1 MERLAAIISDSQALV
16 DDIRDHAEGV
26 DPKLLLEVTFLSDA
40 DFSEP
45 MDGETLLAA
54 LRAEGLL

>member
-1 MERLAAIISDSQALV
+1 MERLAAIIRDSHALV
-16 DDIRDHAEGV
+16 DDIRGHAEGM
-26 DPKLLLEVTFLSDA
+26 DPELLLEVTFLSDA

-45 MDGETLLAA
+45 MDGETLLAE